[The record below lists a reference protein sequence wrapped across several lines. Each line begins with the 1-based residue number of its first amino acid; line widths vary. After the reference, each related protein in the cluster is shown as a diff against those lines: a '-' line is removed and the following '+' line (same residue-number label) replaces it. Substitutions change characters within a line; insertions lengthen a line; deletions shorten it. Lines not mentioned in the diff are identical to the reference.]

1 MKSQADFSSTKP
13 SASISNSRI
22 AREIFQLQ
30 TNEKNGALPDGVQ
43 FQINDMNSGDGLK
56 KDAEYFTISI
66 MPEVFGGSESIVL
79 EFTLHYRSY
88 PFSPPTVV
96 CASGLEEF
104 CTEIQKKTSER
115 KDKKLAHHFLG
126 EHWTPS
132 ITICQLIG
140 LLVEE
145 LKNPLVQGKLPNE
158 GLQKESDYHNSS
170 ASLQAP
176 VCFIINDV
184 IHTDDIPAATFIKCE
199 VDVGGSRFPRY
210 VAINPHSI
218 FTLETH
224 NTELGKVIVRSQRA
238 LLEIA
243 RVSYTLGKAVRIIYK
258 ASQGGDSC
266 TFFTNSPEACVAAIR
281 QSLAQLGIQGNEAP
295 SGGAGNS
302 GIQSKSSTSNNRGNA
317 RKLAENRK
325 FFTPT
330 KRFGGGGRNE
340 SPFDSITRLEREMRA
355 RPTISVVRGIMDRY
369 RRLIEQCSA
378 DSRLQ
383 VQNRVQT
390 LTKDLQ
396 KFLQRPEVIRTLSSQ
411 EQIEKQRHRR
421 RRADSMVL
429 YEETFK
435 GVNISNRKEGDE
447 PCIDGIDGT
456 PIASATEN
464 EQAGNEVIGSPGGG
478 TMQESSQQSSGWC
491 GTPYNRAPGEV
502 YLSTEYNKSQVN
514 HARVAETG
522 TLLPGRV
529 VVNFIVKPPPVTHS
543 LSTIKK

>member
-1 MKSQADFSSTKP
+1 
-13 SASISNSRI
+13 
-22 AREIFQLQ
+22 
-30 TNEKNGALPDGVQ
+30 
-43 FQINDMNSGDGLK
+43 
-56 KDAEYFTISI
+56 
-66 MPEVFGGSESIVL
+66 
-79 EFTLHYRSY
+79 
-88 PFSPPTVV
+88 
-96 CASGLEEF
+96 
-104 CTEIQKKTSER
+104 
-115 KDKKLAHHFLG
+115 
-126 EHWTPS
+126 
-132 ITICQLIG
+132 
-140 LLVEE
+140 
-145 LKNPLVQGKLPNE
+145 
-158 GLQKESDYHNSS
+158 
-170 ASLQAP
+170 
-176 VCFIINDV
+176 
-184 IHTDDIPAATFIKCE
+184 
-199 VDVGGSRFPRY
+199 
-210 VAINPHSI
+210 
-218 FTLETH
+218 
-224 NTELGKVIVRSQRA
+224 
-238 LLEIA
+238 
-243 RVSYTLGKAVRIIYK
+243 
-258 ASQGGDSC
+258 
-266 TFFTNSPEACVAAIR
+266 
-281 QSLAQLGIQGNEAP
+281 
-295 SGGAGNS
+295 
-302 GIQSKSSTSNNRGNA
+302 
-317 RKLAENRK
+317 
-325 FFTPT
+325 
-330 KRFGGGGRNE
+330 
-340 SPFDSITRLEREMRA
+340 
-355 RPTISVVRGIMDRY
+355 MDRY